1 MKLWTIGA
9 TIAAGIIDAM
19 LANAVEDEA
28 ARHDLLPRWVADLLS
43 R

>member
-1 MKLWTIGA
+1 MNIWNIGA

-19 LANAVEDEA
+19 LANTVADEA
-28 ARHDLLPRWVADLLS
+28 ERHALLPKWVADLLS

>member
-1 MKLWTIGA
+1 MNLWTIGA

-19 LANAVEDEA
+19 LANTVEDEA
-28 ARHDLLPRWVADLLS
+28 ARRDLLPTWVAALLN

>member
-19 LANAVEDEA
+19 LANTVADEA
-28 ARHDLLPRWVADLLS
+28 ERRDLLPKWVAGLLS

>member
-1 MKLWTIGA
+1 MNLWTIGA

-19 LANAVEDEA
+19 LANTVADEA
-28 ARHDLLPRWVADLLS
+28 ERRERLPKWVADLLS

>member
-1 MKLWTIGA
+1 MNLWTIGA

-19 LANAVEDEA
+19 LANTVEDEA
-28 ARHDLLPRWVADLLS
+28 ERHDLLPKWVADLLS

>member
-1 MKLWTIGA
+1 MNLWTIGA

-19 LANAVEDEA
+19 LASTVADEA
-28 ARHDLLPRWVADLLS
+28 ERRDLLPRWVAALLN